1 MQTLETS
8 LDEIEKIVAASR
20 RRRFFMRDG
29 AWFFLTR
36 REQEHGPYASLAEAQ
51 RQLTIYLH
59 KRGIIHFSL

>member
-1 MQTLETS
+1 MYTQQTG

-20 RRRFFMRDG
+20 RKRFFMRDG

-36 REQEHGPYASLAEAQ
+36 QEQEHGPYASLVEAK

-59 KRGIIHFSL
+59 KRGIVRFSL